1 MTSLGE
7 KCAAKEKNGFSNK
20 NLNRYCKLLHKIERG
35 LTFLNIKM
43 QEEKKDVPLVMKRNG
58 KMVKVNTKTA
68 SNAVEK
74 ADSSSAAAPAVNL
87 KQFISPKKNIVA
99 TVSWWFFHVQHCFT
113 SDAYIKLV

>member
-1 MTSLGE
+1 
-7 KCAAKEKNGFSNK
+7 
-20 NLNRYCKLLHKIERG
+20 
-35 LTFLNIKM
+35 M

-74 ADSSSAAAPAVNL
+74 ADSSSAAAAPAVNL

-99 TVSWWFFHVQHCFT
+99 TVSWWFFHVQHFVSHQT
-113 SDAYIKLV
+113 LTFNSYDR